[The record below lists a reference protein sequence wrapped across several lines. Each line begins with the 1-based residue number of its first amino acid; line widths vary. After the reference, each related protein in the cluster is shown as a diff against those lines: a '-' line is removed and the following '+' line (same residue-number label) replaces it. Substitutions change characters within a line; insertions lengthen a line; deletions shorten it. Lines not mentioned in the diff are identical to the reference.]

1 LTGGLA
7 HYPSLAGRVVFI
19 TGGAMGIG
27 AALVRAFHGQ
37 RARVAF
43 VDVAAAE
50 GEALSMDLDGTW
62 FRRVDVTDV
71 DALETSI
78 AQAAEALGPITVL
91 VNNVA
96 NDARHTPE
104 ATDAAAW
111 RARLAVNLD
120 PTFLAARAVKPAM
133 AAAGGGSIIN
143 FSSITAF
150 LGPEDLP
157 AYVAAKGAINALT
170 KSLARAWGA
179 DAIRVNAIAPGWV
192 ETERQRALWLNPD
205 AEADWNRQAALHR
218 LIQPEEVAS
227 LALFLAADDSSA
239 ITGQTILIDA
249 GRA

>member
-1 LTGGLA
+1 VSAALA
-7 HYPSLAGRVVFI
+7 SYPSHAGRGVFI
-19 TGGAMGIG
+19 TGGATGIG
-27 AALVRAFHGQ
+27 AALVRAFSGQ
-37 RARVAF
+37 GARVAF
-43 VDVAAAE
+43 VDIADRAGEALAAELAGGWFRPVDVTEAAALETAIAEAAAE
-50 GEALSMDLDGTW
+50 
-62 FRRVDVTDV
+62 V
-71 DALETSI
+71 
-78 AQAAEALGPITVL
+78 GPITVL

-96 NDARHTPE
+96 NDTRHTPE
-104 ATDAAAW
+104 ETDAAAW

-120 PTFLAARAVKPAM
+120 PTFLAARAVRPGM

-157 AYVAAKGAINALT
+157 AYVAAKGAVIALT
-170 KSLARAWGA
+170 KSLARAWGG

-192 ETERQRALWLNPD
+192 ETERQRTLWLNPD
-205 AEADWNRQAALHR
+205 AEAAWNREAALHR

-227 LALFLAADDSSA
+227 LALFLASDDSAA